1 MQRGPSSHPSVR
13 PPWILNGGSREKF
26 VMNLTQRRWHGAIS
40 LMGSCVSFPGALA
53 PASCPSFLISC
64 HGPLAGLPGS
74 RPARGSLSMLCSDAP
89 RGPVKS
95 RFHRVLSSPFASGL
109 RAFSCLVH
117 PPEPSAADPWN
128 CRHGSSV
135 LFLWAFAL
143 VLTLW
148 NELPALPQLAAADF
162 SLETKI
168 QILKEAFPE
177 LPGGLVPLCSEL
189 P

>member
-1 MQRGPSSHPSVR
+1 MVPLLVFLVPDLPEALYPCFVQIHPSKLQDR
-13 PPWILNGGSREKF
+13 PLS
-26 VMNLTQRRWHGAIS
+26 S
-40 LMGSCVSFPGALA
+40 
-53 PASCPSFLISC
+53 PAE
-64 HGPLAGLPGS
+64 
-74 RPARGSLSMLCSDAP
+74 RCSEAP

-109 RAFSCLVH
+109 RAFSCLVD
-117 PPEPSAADPWN
+117 PREPGATDPWN

-148 NELPALPQLAAADF
+148 NELPTLPQLAAADF

-177 LPGGLVPLCSEL
+177 LPGGLMPLCSEL